1 MCKNRDI
8 YIYICFFGYIVGPDY
23 LGYVLVIAGHGI
35 DSSSGYTGV
44 HGKKIDTSH
53 FFESQAGGVY

>member
-1 MCKNRDI
+1 MCVKIGI

-44 HGKKIDTSH
+44 HGKKNRHLT
-53 FFESQAGGVY
+53 FF